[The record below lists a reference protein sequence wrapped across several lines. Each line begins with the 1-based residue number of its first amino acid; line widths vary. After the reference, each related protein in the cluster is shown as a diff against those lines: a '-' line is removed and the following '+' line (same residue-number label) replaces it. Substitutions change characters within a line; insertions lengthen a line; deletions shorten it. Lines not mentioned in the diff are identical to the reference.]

1 MPHLPKCQLIGQLL
15 VVLQEDQRTIRRV
28 IWGLMLLLFAEA
40 VPRLLPA
47 VSLAVGPLGTVLLG
61 LSMRSRSVAS
71 NAVTLVV
78 PAVSA
83 ILSTSGAS
91 ITRTLDAHPVD
102 NFLFLADVLLW
113 HPHFG
118 LAVACWVAAIAGKAE
133 PLTLM
138 KTCLHATLLRVVGC

>member
-1 MPHLPKCQLIGQLL
+1 
-15 VVLQEDQRTIRRV
+15 
-28 IWGLMLLLFAEA
+28 MLLLFAEA

-71 NAVTLVV
+71 NAITLVV

-83 ILSTSGAS
+83 VLSTSGAVF
-91 ITRTLDAHPVD
+91 TQTLDAHPVD
-102 NFLFLADVLLW
+102 NFLFLSDVFIW

-118 LAVACWVAAIAGKAE
+118 LAVACWIAAVAGKAE
-133 PLTLM
+133 LLTVIM
-138 KTCLHATLLRVVGC
+138 RCLHATKGNL